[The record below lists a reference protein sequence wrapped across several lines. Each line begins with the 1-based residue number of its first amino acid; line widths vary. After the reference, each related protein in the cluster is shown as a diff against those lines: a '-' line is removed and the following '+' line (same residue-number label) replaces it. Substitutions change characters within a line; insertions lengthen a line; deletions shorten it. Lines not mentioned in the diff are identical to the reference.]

1 MKMNLLQYA
10 PLILLM
16 GLISCSDEPEQ
27 TDDLPIQ
34 PLVQS
39 VCEYDNNGLNAP
51 ADPPEY
57 YIVNSARDLANLP
70 EGTLAPTTDFTYTRV
85 NFAKKTLIIVTSV
98 IYCKPKLDDDDFN
111 WAMADYTLTRDYK
124 LNIRYS
130 NCSVLPYAGYY
141 SEKCKIQ
148 FGFTTDKF
156 PSSKKIVITE
166 SMVTTER

>member
-1 MKMNLLQYA
+1 MKLLQYA

-16 GLISCSDEPEQ
+16 GLFSCSDEPEQ

-39 VCEYDNNGLNAP
+39 VCEYDNNGFNAP
-51 ADPPEY
+51 EDPPEY

-85 NFAKKTLIIVTSV
+85 DFAKKTLVIVTSV
-98 IYCKPKLDDDDFN
+98 IFCKPKLDDDDFN
-111 WAMADYTLTRDYK
+111 WAMADYILTKDYN

-130 NCSVLPYAGYY
+130 NCSVMPYVGYY

-148 FGFTTDKF
+148 FGFTTDKI
-156 PSSKKIVITE
+156 PSDTKIVITE
-166 SMVTTER
+166 SMVTTNQ